1 MYSRASTS
9 HHCQAIAMPADPGEV
24 LFLEGD
30 PCEQVYELRQGI
42 VRGVSNLADG
52 DRQISAFFFAG
63 DQIGLPVS
71 DTYRFTAEA
80 VTSVLYVRHS
90 RLRWHE
96 ALIRSC
102 REEGRLLPSICAE
115 QDPIF
120 RRGILIGRNSVL
132 VRISAFLVSMI
143 DRLPEADG
151 ALVFPLSQVDIAAYL
166 ATAPESVCR
175 GFRQLREM
183 GVIAMP
189 RRDRLV
195 IRDRAWLELIAS
207 GAVA

>member
-1 MYSRASTS
+1 MYRPASIARTD
-9 HHCQAIAMPADPGEV
+9 QAIAMPANPGEM

-30 PCEQVYELRQGI
+30 PCEHVYELRDGI

-52 DRQISAFFFAG
+52 ERQISAFFFAG
-63 DQIGLPVS
+63 DQIGLPVA

-115 QDPIF
+115 QDPII
-120 RRGILIGRNSVL
+120 RRGIIIGRNSVL
-132 VRISAFLVSMI
+132 VRIGAFLVSMI
-143 DRLPEADG
+143 DRLPKDDG
-151 ALVFPLSQVDIAAYL
+151 SLVFPLSQIDIAAYL
-166 ATAPESVCR
+166 ATSPESVCR

-189 RRDRLV
+189 RRDRLMV
-195 IRDRAWLELIAS
+195 RDRAWLEAIAS
-207 GAVA
+207 GVAE